1 LIKSNLGPTGGTLDI
16 LFDPSP
22 QAGQMED
29 MATSKLLRQR
39 HFIKAYDAGGI
50 NTYSSGLILEIDIWK
65 AFQLVH
71 KRP

>member
-1 LIKSNLGPTGGTLDI
+1 MIKSNLGPACRTLDI
-16 LFDPSP
+16 LFNPSP

-29 MATSKLLRQR
+29 VAASELLRQR
-39 HFIKAYDAGGI
+39 HFIKAYDAGGV
-50 NTYSSGLILEIDIWK
+50 NTYSSCLILEIDVWE